1 MTTALYLAHLNP
13 VTNAHVEIIQELL
26 EQADTVKV
34 MPVVFR
40 CEDHEVNSKS
50 FPFDFNT
57 RKSMLESVFNNTIN
71 ITDDYTFTAPFK
83 RYFPPLLAPKS
94 WELRR
99 KILHDIDGEFFSY
112 TGDKTEGLMLK
123 IYRLHPKIGERRKL
137 AASAVKAKMY
147 KDALDGD
154 DIWSADVPDTVVDII
169 RNKWNVIK
177 RYAQSDDTTRRIAG
191 MKFPKEGWS

>member
-13 VTNAHVEIIQELL
+13 VTNAHVEIIQELI

-34 MPVVFR
+34 MPVVFKH
-40 CEDHEVNSKS
+40 EDHEVNSKS
-50 FPFDFNT
+50 FPFDFDT
-57 RKSMLESVFNNTIN
+57 RRSMLKSVFKDTIN

-83 RYFPPLLAPKS
+83 RYFPPFFAPKS

-99 KILHDIDGEFFSY
+99 QILHDIDDEFFSY

-137 AASAVKAKMY
+137 AASAVKSKMY
-147 KDALDGD
+147 KDALGGD
-154 DIWSADVPDTVVDII
+154 DMWSIDVPDTVVDII
-169 RNKWNVIK
+169 RDKWDTIK
-177 RYAQSDDTTRRIAG
+177 LFAQNEDTTRRIAG